1 VSASLP
7 SRSSL
12 RPRSTRRRVADR
24 AATIVLGLG
33 TALALVPLV
42 LVVWFLVR
50 RGISTWS
57 VAFFTTD
64 PVGAAGGIRSAI
76 VGTFELVLIATV
88 LAVPVAISMA
98 VFLIEFGRESAF
110 AGAVRSVID
119 VMAGV
124 PSVVIGLF
132 VYSALV
138 LSGTGGSFAAWKGAV
153 ALALVMLPIITRTA
167 EVELERVPDD
177 LRAGAVALG
186 APRWRVI
193 VQMVLPAAA
202 GGLMTASL
210 LAVAR
215 ATGETAPLIFTVA
228 AAQALTLDP
237 GAATNS
243 LPLQILHDVQHPAPG
258 AIARAWGAALTLVIL
273 VCLANLAARLIS
285 RRPPPG

>member
-1 VSASLP
+1 MSTSLP

-12 RPRSTRRRVADR
+12 GSRSARRRVADR

-64 PVGAAGGIRSAI
+64 PAGAAGGIRSAI
-76 VGTFELVLIATV
+76 VGTFELVLIATA
-88 LAVPVAISMA
+88 LAVPVAIAMA

-110 AGAVRSVID
+110 ARAVRSVMD

-167 EVELERVPDD
+167 EVELELVPDD

-193 VQMVLPAAA
+193 VQVVLPAAA
-202 GGLMTASL
+202 GGLVTASL

-258 AIARAWGAALTLVIL
+258 TIARAWGAALTLVIL
-273 VCLANLAARLIS
+273 VCLANLAARLIA
-285 RRPPPG
+285 RRPPG